1 MPGGRRDRRIRVLK
15 RWVVPADRHSRRSR
29 RLTSELASLFHVQTF
44 LTLPYEKPLALPP
57 PWDGHDPRTPPAFV
71 RHFLTEYTDSG
82 DTVFDPFAGFG
93 TTLTVAEELDR
104 VGVGVEFERE
114 RVEFVRDR
122 LSGDGDSDTDSRI
135 RQGDV
140 LSLDATDL
148 PAADCCLTSPPF
160 ATRGIDR
167 NPFENYASEGDY
179 DDYLTD
185 LGTAFGNVA
194 DCLRPGGSLLVDVS
208 NLKSDAEVTTLAW
221 DVADVLRDDPR
232 LDFRGEVV
240 VGWDAVESAT
250 AQNAASPEREG
261 AFGYGYD
268 HSYCLVF
275 ERPE

>member
-1 MPGGRRDRRIRVLK
+1 
-15 RWVVPADRHSRRSR
+15 
-29 RLTSELASLFHVQTF
+29 VQTF
-44 LTLPYEKPLALPP
+44 LTLPYEKPLDLPP
-57 PWDGHDPRTPPAFV
+57 PWDGHDPRTPSAFV
-71 RHFLTEYTDSG
+71 RHFLREFTEPG
-82 DTVFDPFAGFG
+82 DTVLDPFAGFG

-104 VGVGVEFERE
+104 IGVGVEYERE

-122 LSGDGDSDTDSRI
+122 LSGGYSDTDSRI

-148 PAADCCLTSPPF
+148 PTADCCLTSPPF
-160 ATRGIDR
+160 ATRGMER
-167 NPFENYASEGDY
+167 NPFENYAGESSY

-194 DCLRPGGSLLVDVS
+194 GLLRPGGSLLVDVS
-208 NLKSDAEVTTLAW
+208 NMKTDAGVTTLAW
-221 DVADVLRDDPR
+221 DVARVVRDDPR

-240 VGWDAVESAT
+240 VGWEDGGSEET
-250 AQNAASPEREG
+250 ANAASPEREG

-275 ERPE
+275 ERTE